1 MAVKFSLYTDTL
13 CSDPGF
19 GPKYF
24 VINGNLIIRKHQR
37 NFRPK
42 KCNYSEQISN
52 GFDRSKHSPIII
64 SDYQLNIDIFP
75 DPKTEEQTRKSLFFT
90 LAFSGTDWIAA
101 NANSKQ
107 FKFGPFVLA

>member
-90 LAFSGTDWIAA
+90 LAFSGTD
-101 NANSKQ
+101 
-107 FKFGPFVLA
+107 